1 MLVEIA
7 CTVFPLIEKK
17 FLLPAN
23 DYRTSVQEELNLAL
37 LILVSVLDSHFV
49 CMSRR
54 TMIMALCKVSMKSM
68 V

>member
-37 LILVSVLDSHFV
+37 LILVSMLDSHFV

-54 TMIMALCKVSMKSM
+54 TI
-68 V
+68 

>member
-7 CTVFPLIEKK
+7 CTVFPLIETK

-37 LILVSVLDSHFV
+37 LILFSVLDSHFV
-49 CMSRR
+49 CISRR
-54 TMIMALCKVSMKSM
+54 TMILAPCKVPMKSM

>member
-37 LILVSVLDSHFV
+37 LILVSMLLSFCVH
-49 CMSRR
+49 
-54 TMIMALCKVSMKSM
+54 VS
-68 V
+68 